1 MKKWEF
7 NHNGNDIIVENRA
20 SGEKLYV
27 NGELQD
33 ERMGLSF
40 QSRLWGQ
47 LNTGEIIKVS
57 LGGWWTIECKV
68 FINNK
73 LILSK

>member
-1 MKKWEF
+1 VKRWEVD
-7 NHNGNDIIVENRA
+7 HGGNAITVENRA
-20 SGEKLYV
+20 GSERLYV

-47 LNTGEIIKVS
+47 LNTGEMIKVS
-57 LGGWWTIECKV
+57 IGGNFRIHCRIFV
-68 FINNK
+68 DNK
-73 LILSK
+73 LVLSD